1 MFSSS
6 DLQKIYNSLID
17 FVFYNGPK
25 VLGAIMVWIVGIW
38 VIKLVLR
45 ALRLLFEKSKMEGSL
60 KSFLYSLV
68 SILLKLM
75 LGINV
80 LGMLGIEMTSF
91 IALLGAAGLAFGMA
105 MSGTLQ
111 NFAGGVMLLVF
122 KPVKVDD
129 LITAQGYSGT
139 VKEIQIFVTVLLS
152 PDNKTVILPNGVLAN
167 NEITNY
173 ATEGTIRVDLEFG
186 IAYDASMDTAKKVLL
201 DLMKAH
207 PLVLKNPASFVG
219 VESLGDSS
227 VNLAVRPYT
236 KPKDYWEVYFDV
248 YEQGKKALD
257 AHKIEIPF
265 PQHVIL
271 QAKS

>member
-6 DLQKIYNSLID
+6 DLQKIYDSFIE
-17 FVFYNGPK
+17 FVFYYGPK
-25 VLGAIMVWIVGIW
+25 VFGAILVWIVGIR
-38 VIKLVLR
+38 VIKLILR

-60 KSFLYSLV
+60 KSFLHSLV

-75 LGINV
+75 LGISV

-122 KPVKVDD
+122 KPVKVGD
-129 LITAQGYSGT
+129 LITAQGYTGT
-139 VKEIQIFVTVLLS
+139 VKEIQIFVTLLLT
-152 PDNKTVILPNGVLAN
+152 PDNKTVILPNGAVAN

-173 ATEGTIRVDLEFG
+173 ATERTIRVDLVFG
-186 IAYDASMDTAKKVLL
+186 IAYDASIDTAKKVLM
-201 DLMKAH
+201 DIMEAH
-207 PLVLKNPASFVG
+207 PLVLKNPTSFVG

-227 VNLAVRPYT
+227 VNLAVRPYAL
-236 KPKDYWEVYFDV
+236 PKDYWEVYFDI

-265 PQHVIL
+265 PQRVIH